1 MLILYAEDEEND
13 VFFLEHAFKMA
24 GSPHSLS
31 VVADG
36 EQAIQYLAGVAPY
49 ADRIAHPYPG
59 LLLLDIN
66 MPKRTGLEVL
76 EWLRQQPH
84 LKSMPVLMLTSSS
97 RQEDV
102 DRACLLG
109 ADDYLF
115 KPSDPLKLIDLVKS
129 LDERWLSGRGGGQV
143 DLVVKCAAKNLS
155 SVAPP
160 S

>member
-13 VFFLEHAFKMA
+13 VFFLELAFKIA
-24 GSPHSLS
+24 GSPHSLC

-36 EQAIQYLAGVAPY
+36 EQAIQYLAGVGPFANR
-49 ADRIAHPYPG
+49 ARHPFPA

-76 EWLRQQPH
+76 EWLRQQPRF
-84 LKSMPVLMLTSSS
+84 KSMPVLMFTSSS

-102 DRACLLG
+102 EQARRLG

-129 LDERWLSGRGGGQV
+129 LDERWLSGRRGGPG
-143 DLVVKCAAKNLS
+143 
-155 SVAPP
+155 
-160 S
+160 